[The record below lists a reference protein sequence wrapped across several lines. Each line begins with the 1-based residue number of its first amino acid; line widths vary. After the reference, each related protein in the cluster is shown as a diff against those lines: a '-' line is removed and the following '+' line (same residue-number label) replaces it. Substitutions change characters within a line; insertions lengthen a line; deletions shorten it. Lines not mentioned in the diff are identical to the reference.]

1 MSLTRSKGN
10 ALSSGASQLPATAGA
25 DPTYYL
31 PKVEAGRLLGVIL
44 RRGWILLLF
53 VVLGAAGLYAYAKNL
68 PQEFRAHGSVYVST
82 QAPVILDIRAVAPEE
97 TRDLEQMRSVEQGML
112 SSTLIM
118 RILEKHGLAEDP
130 KYAPDGTGP
139 EGLRALLASRVRVE
153 LRRGTRIID
162 ITVDD
167 RSPER
172 AKLLVESLVS
182 EYEAWT
188 NERQQA
194 ITTQASE
201 GLTREEVRL
210 REKMAASAQKLQDFR
225 ESHPVPGLEGAE
237 GVGPV
242 RDELGTLSAQLTATR
257 AERLKLEAE
266 YEAFVKF
273 DAADPNAL
281 AGLERSEQAAEV
293 LTLVRTIQQKEA
305 DFSRIKERYLH
316 KHPVY
321 QEISSEITLLESQLA
336 TTARSA
342 GEALEKRYAVAK
354 ENENKLIAEVARA
367 RTDAVEVEG
376 LRDNFRALSRDA
388 DADRELHQS
397 VAARLRETSL
407 AASVP
412 ASVLRWED
420 SPLVPE
426 KSHSPRK
433 IVYAAIGLF
442 GGFFLGLAL
451 LVGLELGDGKVR
463 DTAAA
468 ARATGSP
475 LLATVARADGNG
487 EGMVLMSD
495 PDSDSAES
503 FRRLRAVLA
512 PAPGGSAARTVLF
525 ASSKAGE
532 GRSFCAFNY
541 AASLAMQGHRTLL
554 LDADLRHAG
563 LSAEHLDGNSP
574 DAGLGGYLNGKID
587 PAQACFSTSLQ
598 NLYLLSSGAVR
609 ADAAELM
616 AGTRFPALLE
626 DAYRWFDRVVIDTP
640 PVLAVSDMLAIGRYA
655 DRICLVVSEKAS
667 DRRDLKRAADLV
679 RGAGGNLVGFIWNE
693 APTSQRGNGP
703 RVRLNRTSLAVVDA
717 PETPI
722 STSNKLRAMVA
733 TFA

>member
-1 MSLTRSKGN
+1 MSLTRSKDN
-10 ALSSGASQLPATAGA
+10 AISSGVSQLPAAAGA

-31 PKVEAGRLLGVIL
+31 PKVEAGPLLGIIL
-44 RRGWILLLF
+44 RRGWIPLLLAAAC
-53 VVLGAAGLYAYAKNL
+53 AAGLFAYARSL
-68 PQEFRAHGSVYVST
+68 PKEYRAHGSVYVST

-118 RILEKHGLAEDP
+118 RILEKHGLA
-130 KYAPDGTGP
+130 KAPDFAPPGTGP
-139 EGLRALLASRVRVE
+139 EGMRELLASRIGVE

-167 RSPER
+167 RDPER

-188 NERQQA
+188 TERQQA

-201 GLTREEVRL
+201 GLTREEARL
-210 REKMAASAQKLQDFR
+210 REKMQASAQKLQDFR
-225 ESHPVPGLEGAE
+225 EAHPVPGLEGAE

-242 RDELGTLSAQLTATR
+242 RDELATLSAQLTAAR

-293 LTLVRTIQQKEA
+293 LALVRAMQLKEA
-305 DFSRIKERYLH
+305 DFTRIKERYLH

-321 QEISSEITLLESQLA
+321 QEISSEIALLKSQLA
-336 TTARSA
+336 TTARAA
-342 GEALEKRYAVAK
+342 GDALEKRYAVAQQ
-354 ENENKLIAEVARA
+354 NENKLIAEVARA
-367 RTDAVEVEG
+367 RAGAVDVEG
-376 LRDNFRALSRDA
+376 LREKFRDLSRDA
-388 DADRELHQS
+388 VADRELHES
-397 VAARLRETSL
+397 VADRLRETSL

-433 IVYAAIGLF
+433 VVYAAIGLV
-442 GGFFLGLAL
+442 GGFFLGMAL

-475 LLATVARADGNG
+475 LLATIARANGNG
-487 EGMVLMSD
+487 DSMILMSD

-512 PAPGGSAARTVLF
+512 PAHGGSAARTVLF
-525 ASSKAGE
+525 ASSRAGE
-532 GRSFCAFNY
+532 GRSFCAYNY

-554 LDADLRHAG
+554 LDADLRHSG
-563 LSAEHLDGNSP
+563 LSADHFDGDGADS
-574 DAGLGGYLNGKID
+574 GLGGFLAGKID
-587 PAQACFSTSLQ
+587 PTQACFSTSLP
-598 NLYLLSSGAVR
+598 NLYLLSSGPVR
-609 ADAAELM
+609 ADAAELL

-655 DRICLVVSEKAS
+655 DRVCLVVSEKAS
-667 DRRDLKRAADLV
+667 DRRDLKRTADLV

-693 APTSQRGNGP
+693 APASQRGNGP
-703 RVRLNRTSLAVVDA
+703 RVRSNRSTLSIVNPSDSSI
-717 PETPI
+717 TP
-722 STSNKLRAMVA
+722 SNKLRAMVA
-733 TFA
+733 SIA